1 MSNSQI
7 NLPKTAFSMKANL
20 PAREPEILEYWQKI
34 NLYRELRNSSKGK
47 EKFVLHDGPPYANG
61 NIHMGTA
68 LNKILKDIIV
78 KFHQMDGKDSIYVPG
93 WDCHGLPIEWK
104 IEEQY
109 KKNKKNKNDV
119 PIVEFRKECRLF
131 AEKWIEVHKGQFKRL
146 GVVGDWEN
154 YYSTMSFDAE
164 AQIVRELGKFLKEGS
179 LYRGFKP
186 VLWSTVEKTA
196 LADAEVER
204 VLSMADGALLLIDS
218 AEGVMPQ
225 TKFVLSKA
233 LKQGLKPIVVINK
246 LDKADQRANEVL
258 DETFDLFVSLDA
270 NEEQL
275 DFPVLYASGRSGWAD
290 TEVDGPRE
298 NLNPLLD
305 LILDHVKPAKFEKE
319 KPFAMLSTLLYADS
333 FLGRSL
339 VGRITQ
345 GTAKA
350 NQSIKAIN
358 LNGEKVDEGK
368 LTKIFRYEG
377 TKKVPIEV
385 GEAGDIVVIAGLEN
399 ANVADTICDL
409 DVNEPISATPIDPP
423 TMSITITVNTSP
435 LAGKEGKK
443 LTSTQIRDR
452 LLQEAQ
458 NNVGITFAEN
468 NGNDSFVVSGRGE
481 LMLEILLTQMRR
493 EGFEMTVSPPK
504 VLYQT
509 DESGKKLEP
518 IEEITM
524 DLDEEYSSKVIDSM
538 NRRKGKLIDL
548 KDTGKDKKRL
558 IFHAPTRGLMGYTS
572 RFLTLTKGNGV
583 INRIFHSYGPFE
595 GEMEGRRN
603 GALIAMEQG
612 KAVAFAIFNLQARG
626 EMFVTHNDPVYP
638 GMIVGLSPKPGD
650 MIINVMKGKKL
661 TNMRTQGTDENVVL
675 TPVRKMSIAEQ
686 LSMLNT
692 DEALEITPE
701 SCRLRKSILDPH
713 ERKRSEKS
721 GAAA

>member
-1 MSNSQI
+1 MTTSIRNITIIAHVDHGKTTLIDNLMKQSGSFRENEVVDERLMDSGELEKERGITILAKPASINWKNS
-7 NLPKTAFSMKANL
+7 
-20 PAREPEILEYWQKI
+20 R
-34 NLYRELRNSSKGK
+34 
-47 EKFVLHDGPPYANG
+47 V
-61 NIHMGTA
+61 NIIDT
-68 LNKILKDIIV
+68 
-78 KFHQMDGKDSIYVPG
+78 PG
-93 WDCHGLPIEWK
+93 HRD
-104 IEEQY
+104 
-109 KKNKKNKNDV
+109 
-119 PIVEFRKECRLF
+119 F
-131 AEKWIEVHKGQFKRL
+131 A
-146 GVVGDWEN
+146 
-154 YYSTMSFDAE
+154 
-164 AQIVRELGKFLKEGS
+164 
-179 LYRGFKP
+179 
-186 VLWSTVEKTA
+186 
-196 LADAEVER
+196 AEVER

-218 AEGVMPQ
+218 SEGVMPQ
-225 TKFVLSKA
+225 TKFVLAKA

-246 LDKADQRANEVL
+246 LDKPDQRANEVL

-270 NEEQL
+270 NEKQL
-275 DFPVLYASGRSGWAD
+275 DFPVIYASGRSGWAIN
-290 TEVDGPRE
+290 EIGESRE

-305 LILDHVKPAKFEKE
+305 LVIEHVKPAEFNKT

-339 VGRITQ
+339 VGRISQ

-350 NQSIKAIN
+350 NQQIKAIN
-358 LNGEKVDEGK
+358 LKGEKVDEGR

-377 TKKVPIEV
+377 TKKVPIEI

-409 DVNEPISATPIDPP
+409 EVNEPIKATPIDPP
-423 TMSITITVNTSP
+423 TMSIKITVNSSP
-435 LAGKEGKK
+435 LAGTEGKK
-443 LTSTQIRDR
+443 LTSTQIRER
-452 LLQEAQ
+452 LVLESQ
-458 NNVGITFAEN
+458 NNVGITFSEN
-468 NGNDSFVVSGRGE
+468 NNKDSFEISGRGE

-504 VLYQT
+504 VLFQKN
-509 DESGKKLEP
+509 ENGEKLEP

-548 KDTGKDKKRL
+548 KDTGKNKKRL

-583 INRIFHSYGPFE
+583 INRIFHSYGKFE

-603 GALIAMEQG
+603 GALISMEQG

-626 EMFVTHNDPVYP
+626 EMFVTHNDPVYA
-638 GMIVGLSPKPGD
+638 GMIVGLAPKPGD

-692 DEALEITPE
+692 DEALEITPA
-701 SCRLRKSILDPH
+701 SCRLRKAILDPH
-713 ERKRSEKS
+713 DRKRNEKIR
-721 GAAA
+721 AIA

>member
-1 MSNSQI
+1 MKTLKKPI
-7 NLPKTAFSMKANL
+7 N
-20 PAREPEILEYWQKI
+20 
-34 NLYRELRNSSKGK
+34 
-47 EKFVLHDGPPYANG
+47 
-61 NIHMGTA
+61 
-68 LNKILKDIIV
+68 II
-78 KFHQMDGKDSIYVPG
+78 DTPG
-93 WDCHGLPIEWK
+93 HRD
-104 IEEQY
+104 
-109 KKNKKNKNDV
+109 
-119 PIVEFRKECRLF
+119 F
-131 AEKWIEVHKGQFKRL
+131 A
-146 GVVGDWEN
+146 
-154 YYSTMSFDAE
+154 
-164 AQIVRELGKFLKEGS
+164 
-179 LYRGFKP
+179 
-186 VLWSTVEKTA
+186 
-196 LADAEVER
+196 AEVER

-246 LDKADQRANEVL
+246 LDKSDQRANEVL

-270 NEEQL
+270 NEDQL

-290 TEVDGPRE
+290 KEIDGPRE

-305 LILDHVKPAKFEKE
+305 QIIDHVKPAELDKT
-319 KPFAMLSTLLYADS
+319 KPFAMLSTLLYADN

-339 VGRITQ
+339 VGRIAQ

-358 LNGEKVDEGK
+358 LNGEKVDEGR

-377 TKKVPIEV
+377 TKKVPIEI
-385 GEAGDIVVIAGLEN
+385 GEAGDIVVVAGLEK

-409 DVNEPISATPIDPP
+409 EVNDPIKATPIDPP

-435 LAGKEGKK
+435 LAGTEGKK

-458 NNVGITFAEN
+458 NNVGITFTEN
-468 NGNDSFVVSGRGE
+468 EGNDSFVVSGRGE

-504 VLYQT
+504 VLYKK
-509 DESGKKLEP
+509 DENGSKLEP

-524 DLDEEYSSKVIDSM
+524 DLDEEHSSKIIDSM
-538 NRRKGKLIDL
+538 NRRKGKLIEL
-548 KDTGKDKKRL
+548 KDTGKNKKRL

-583 INRIFHSYGPFE
+583 INRIFHAYGPFE

-603 GALIAMEQG
+603 GALISMEQG

-692 DEALEITPE
+692 DEALEITPD
-701 SCRLRKSILDPH
+701 SCRLRKAILDPH